1 MIKWIESNQP
11 RIGTQGWK
19 QFLAAKGKMSEAFN
33 IAKEQSNS
41 HKVPTSR
48 GAIAELE
55 FRKWLSEF
63 LPKRY
68 GVTSGY
74 IVSQGRSDKV
84 KLPHFD
90 VIIYNKLDSPVLWI
104 EGESN
109 IQDRKNTQ
117 AIPVEYVH
125 GVFEVKSSLTSES
138 AKEAIKHLLELKPL
152 LEKIDATDNPYKRYL
167 PLNFT
172 CGVVFF
178 ELLKKHEYSKS
189 AINNLIPSDNIRGY
203 HGGII
208 LRGEGLDKNK
218 AGQFKYTK
226 LAGGGANIKKG
237 KSSLLHPIIN
247 SDKSFEFNEETFRI
261 NLSWMDFNFAMFAF
275 NLIHQL
281 QGTFVDGEVHSYYG
295 LSFISVSDDTF
306 EDK

>member
-1 MIKWIESNQP
+1 MKWIESNQP

-19 QFLAAKGKMSEAFN
+19 QFLSAKKKMSEAFN
-33 IAKEQSNS
+33 IAKEQSNA
-41 HKVPTSR
+41 HIVPTSR
-48 GAIAELE
+48 GTIAETE
-55 FRKWLSEF
+55 VRKWLSEF

-90 VIIYNKLDSPVLWI
+90 VIIYNKLDSPVLWV

-109 IQDRKNTQ
+109 IQDRNNTQ

-125 GVFEVKSSLTSES
+125 GVFEVKSSLTSQH
-138 AKEAIKHLLELKPL
+138 AKEAINHLLELKPL
-152 LEKIDATDNPYKRYL
+152 LEKVDAKDSPYKRYL

-208 LRGEGLDKNK
+208 LEGEGWDKNK
-218 AGQFKYTK
+218 AGKIRYTK

-237 KSSLLHPIIN
+237 KDSLLLPSIN
-247 SDKSFEFNEETFRI
+247 SDNSFENDDETFRI
-261 NLSWMDFNFAMFAF
+261 NLSWYDGNFAIFAF
-275 NLIHQL
+275 ELINQL
-281 QGTFVDGEVHSYYG
+281 QGTFVDGNVHSFYG
-295 LSFISVSDDTF
+295 MSFHSVSDNF
-306 EDK
+306 YNDK